1 MPRTRKKQTTKKP
14 SAKKLARVLDK
25 AYSRSLKTGN
35 TARIDKIVAGV
46 EGNRKYTKSV
56 LKEAVQRSNKIIGPN
71 YSNATRATM
80 INSVRSDMAFA
91 MRAKVKR
98 NYIRELWSVPKQ
110 AAAKSPVKQIKS
122 APKTAPK
129 TAPKSA
135 PKPVPKTV
143 SLMTKIGRV
152 GSAFGGAIARVAP
165 WVYAAEIG
173 ASGVVEYAKTGDV
186 NKAANASANTA
197 TFGLYKPL
205 KADYQR
211 PESAKQ
217 KDRVNNAQRL
227 NNSRDAA
234 MNDIRAALAERKNSK
249 STKARSVQGELQ
261 TNKKRTATK
270 SDNQI
275 DKAGRKAAKSKKRA
289 GRTFK
294 RTRIVNGKRVKET
307 VRNYRYKS

>member
-91 MRAKVKR
+91 MRTKVKR
-98 NYIRELWSVPKQ
+98 NYIHDLWSPSKQ

-122 APKTAPK
+122 APKTASK
-129 TAPKSA
+129 TA
-135 PKPVPKTV
+135 PKTV
-143 SLMTKIGRV
+143 SLMTKISRV
-152 GSAFGGAIARVAP
+152 GGAFGGAIARVAP

-173 ASGVVEYAKTGDV
+173 ASGVMEYAKTGDV
-186 NKAANASANTA
+186 NKAANASVNTA

-217 KDRVNNAQRL
+217 KDRVNNARRL

-307 VRNYRYKS
+307 VRNYRYKA